1 MDSQNFKLSKYKKE
15 ELESIEKQTKELAE
29 TFILLNSIVN
39 EQEVQI
45 KTLADYIENSK
56 ENVKK
61 ANEELVEAKYYNNE
75 NTKTTSLL
83 TGISIVALT
92 FPLSYI
98 YGIGTIIPYTITS
111 LAGLTVYTK
120 ITTE

>member
-1 MDSQNFKLSKYKKE
+1 MDSRNLPKYKKE
-15 ELESIEKQTKELAE
+15 ELELIEKQTKELAE
-29 TFILLNSIVN
+29 TFILLNSLVN

-45 KTLADYIENSK
+45 ETLADHIENSK
-56 ENVKK
+56 NNIKK
-61 ANEELVEAKYYNNE
+61 ANEEINNAKYYKNE
-75 NTKTTSLL
+75 NTKTTSFL
-83 TGISIVALT
+83 TGISILALT
-92 FPLSYI
+92 FPLSYV